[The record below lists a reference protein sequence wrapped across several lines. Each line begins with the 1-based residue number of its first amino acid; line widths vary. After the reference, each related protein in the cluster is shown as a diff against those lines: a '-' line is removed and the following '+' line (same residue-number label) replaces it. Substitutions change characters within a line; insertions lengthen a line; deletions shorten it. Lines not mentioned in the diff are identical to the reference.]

1 MTDSVQVTENYVFIN
16 GENLWDAYLGGFSVD
31 ELKGFKESARKIG

>member
-1 MTDSVQVTENYVFIN
+1 MSDSVQGRENSIFIN

-31 ELKGFKESARKIG
+31 ELRELRELAKKV